1 MDKSE
6 LLKGD
11 HGALQHYVDTYE
23 SISSTFKHLHDQ
35 QKYIGGTYGH
45 CDPFEIQYNNN
56 TRSKLLQ

>member
-1 MDKSE
+1 MDKAE

-35 QKYIGGTYGH
+35 QKYLGGTYCH
-45 CDPFEIQYNNN
+45 SDPFAIQYNNN
-56 TRSKLLQ
+56 ASSLRLQ